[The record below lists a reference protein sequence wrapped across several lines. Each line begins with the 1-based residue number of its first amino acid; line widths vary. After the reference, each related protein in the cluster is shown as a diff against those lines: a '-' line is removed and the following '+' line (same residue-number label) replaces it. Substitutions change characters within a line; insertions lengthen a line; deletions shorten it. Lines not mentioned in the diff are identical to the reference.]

1 MKQIILLILIF
12 ANNTLAVEVDPFEN
26 YNRKVFSFNERVDSY
41 LIKPVASFYNLVT
54 PDFLDDGITN
64 IFRNLNE
71 PMNIVN
77 NAFQF
82 KYSDSAISFLRFLT
96 NTTFGIGGFIDVA
109 THVGLEYCNED
120 FGQTLAVWGIESGP
134 YIVLPFLGGRS
145 IRDAIS
151 IFPDNY
157 LSITNSKIIQ
167 HDQTR
172 YHLKSLEV
180 IDIRSDFIDAEKLI
194 TGDKYIFLRDVY
206 FQKRMND
213 IYENENENL
222 DGFDSDF

>member
-145 IRDAIS
+145 IRDA
-151 IFPDNY
+151 
-157 LSITNSKIIQ
+157 
-167 HDQTR
+167 
-172 YHLKSLEV
+172 
-180 IDIRSDFIDAEKLI
+180 
-194 TGDKYIFLRDVY
+194 YIH
-206 FQKRMND
+206 
-213 IYENENENL
+213 
-222 DGFDSDF
+222 SS

>member
-1 MKQIILLILIF
+1 MSPLMSVL
-12 ANNTLAVEVDPFEN
+12 
-26 YNRKVFSFNERVDSY
+26 
-41 LIKPVASFYNLVT
+41 
-54 PDFLDDGITN
+54 N
-64 IFRNLNE
+64 I
-71 PMNIVN
+71 
-77 NAFQF
+77 
-82 KYSDSAISFLRFLT
+82 
-96 NTTFGIGGFIDVA
+96 
-109 THVGLEYCNED
+109 CNED

-134 YIVLPFLGGRS
+134 YIVLPFLGGKS

-151 IFPDNY
+151 ILPDNY
-157 LSITNSKIIQ
+157 LSITSSKIIH

-172 YHLKSLEV
+172 YHSKSLEV

-194 TGDKYIFLRDVY
+194 SGDKYIFLRDVY

>member
-54 PDFLDDGITN
+54 PGFLDDGITN

-71 PMNIVN
+71 PVNIVN
-77 NAFQF
+77 NGLQF
-82 KYSDSAISFLRFLT
+82 KYSESAISFMRFLT
-96 NTTFGIGGFIDVA
+96 NTIFGIGGFIDVA
-109 THVGLEYCNED
+109 THVGLKYSNED
-120 FGQTLAVWGIESGP
+120 FGQTLAIWGIESGP
-134 YIVLPFLGGRS
+134 YIVLPFLGGKS
-145 IRDAIS
+145 IRDTLS
-151 IFPDNY
+151 ILPDNY
-157 LSITNSKIIQ
+157 LSITNSKIIH

-172 YHLKSLEV
+172 YHSKILEV
-180 IDIRSDFIDAEKLI
+180 IDIRSDLMDAEKLI
-194 TGDKYIFLRDVY
+194 SGDKYIFLRDVY